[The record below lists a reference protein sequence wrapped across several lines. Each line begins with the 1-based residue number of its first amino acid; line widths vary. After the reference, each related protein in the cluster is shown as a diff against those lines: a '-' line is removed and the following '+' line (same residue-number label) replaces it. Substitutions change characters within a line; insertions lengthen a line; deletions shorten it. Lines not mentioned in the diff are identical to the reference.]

1 MTTANKF
8 CTTALLAAWL
18 LCWVACGNDK
28 NATNGDFKPTG
39 VPAIDKITTLLQSN
53 PKSDSLWALRGVA
66 FYKEERY
73 DESIRDFKRAINID
87 SARLDY
93 YHALAD
99 AYLDFAQSKDAVNIL
114 NLALKRA
121 PSRIPTLL
129 KLSEFE
135 LILKHY
141 PESEAA
147 CERIIALDANNAEAN
162 FMKGRIYK
170 ETGDTLRAM
179 GFLQRAVEQDADHF
193 DAYMQL
199 GLLSAQKHSPR
210 ALDYYKNA
218 LRIDSLSTEALYAE
232 AMYYQEM
239 AKPDYAT
246 ALALYHKIV
255 LIDPQNTDALFNTG
269 VLLLSQ
275 NKVADAE
282 ANFALSSKTDATC
295 ARCFYMRGEV
305 AAIKHDKTTAK
316 QFYQQALNLDPNLEA
331 CKKALDKLN

>member
-1 MTTANKF
+1 MKHTQF
-8 CTTALLAAWL
+8 FLLFT
-18 LCWVACGNDK
+18 LCCGTFLACRNEKTG
-28 NATNGDFKPTG
+28 ATDDFKPTG
-39 VPAIDKITTLLQSN
+39 NPSIDKITALLQSN

-66 FYKEERY
+66 FYKEERF
-73 DESIRDFKRAINID
+73 DESIRDFKKAINLD
-87 SARLDY
+87 STRLDY

-99 AYLDFAQSKDAVNIL
+99 AYLDFAQSKDAVNML

-129 KLSEFE
+129 KLSEFQ

-179 GFLQRAVEQDADHF
+179 GFFQRAVEQNADHF

-199 GLLSAQKHSPR
+199 GLLSAQKHNPR

-218 LRIDSLSTEALYAE
+218 LRIDSTSTEALYAK
-232 AMYYQEM
+232 AMYYQELP
-239 AKPDYAT
+239 KPDIAT
-246 ALALYHKIV
+246 ALALYHKII
-255 LIDPQNTDALFNTG
+255 LLDPQNTDALFNTG
-269 VLLLSQ
+269 VLQLAQ
-275 NKVADAE
+275 NKVAEAE
-282 ANFALSSKTDATC
+282 KNFELSSKTDVTC

-305 AAIKHDKTTAK
+305 AAMKHDNAAAK

-331 CKKALDKLN
+331 CQKALDKLK